1 MSSFLMTKKATF
13 YLKLEIDDFG
23 AERFLVEVCKIEFF
37 ELDLCSADICWYFQ
51 VVMALT
57 TVVLKNQSHM
67 PGTAVI

>member
-1 MSSFLMTKKATF
+1 MFNKSTDDKKAAF
-13 YLKLEIDDFG
+13 YLKFEFDFG
-23 AERFLVEVCKIEFF
+23 AERFLVEVWKIEFF
-37 ELDLCSADICWYFQ
+37 ELDLCSVDICWYFQ